1 MLVLALHSSDVTFN
15 TSGIALD
22 SSAIYL
28 TLYSLDALWA
38 LKIALCNDL
47 FVSYLLKTAS
57 NQLSEEEMIEK
68 ALQMSRLEYM
78 QSKGI

>member
-1 MLVLALHSSDVTFN
+1 MLHLTPVVWLGMACHCIGFELHLFDIVL
-15 TSGIALD
+15 TSCIV
-22 SSAIYL
+22 SIENS
-28 TLYSLDALWA
+28 
-38 LKIALCNDL
+38 KLCNGS